1 MVASIGA
8 IASPAQGAG
17 YFERDGYYTKDDP
30 EHREASAWAGKGA
43 EALGLSGPVDSG
55 VFQAILE
62 GKVPDGPHL
71 GKRDKDGEIHHRPG
85 RDVTMSAP
93 KSVSLMAMIG
103 GDDRIVAAHDRAVRT
118 TLGWIEKNAILTRM
132 QDGTTGAMIHAG
144 DQKTAV
150 GTFRHDTSR
159 NLDPL
164 LAAVPGCAYMV
175 LFWSGRWRL
184 ADGMLLGLAGLVSR

>member
-8 IASPAQGAG
+8 IASPTQGAG

-30 EHREASAWAGKGA
+30 AHREASAWAGKGA
-43 EALGLSGPVDSG
+43 EALGLSGPVDSDT
-55 VFQAILE
+55 FQAILE

-71 GKRDKDGEIHHRPG
+71 GKRGKDGEIHHRPG

-103 GDDRIVAAHDRAVRT
+103 GDERIVSAHDRAVRT

-132 QDGTTGAMIHAG
+132 QDSGTNPGQAGASGAMIHAG
-144 DQKTAV
+144 DQKTVVA
-150 GTFRHDTSR
+150 TFRHGYLPQSR
-159 NLDPL
+159 PAAPYPL
-164 LAAVPGCAYMV
+164 RDRQHGA
-175 LFWSGRWRL
+175 GRRRQVE
-184 ADGMLLGLAGLVSR
+184 DHGQ